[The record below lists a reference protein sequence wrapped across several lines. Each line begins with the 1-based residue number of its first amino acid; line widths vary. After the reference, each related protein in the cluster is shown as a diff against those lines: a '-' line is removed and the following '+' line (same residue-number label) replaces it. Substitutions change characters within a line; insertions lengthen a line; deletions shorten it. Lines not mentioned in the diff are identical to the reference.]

1 MLGLVL
7 EQVTGETIGD
17 LYCERIIEPLGL
29 EGTSFPDL
37 PDNFLPD
44 PHAQGY
50 TFFGQS
56 SGGEPASYLLGSL
69 LGMDGRLD
77 DLHRGGLT
85 GLRAGVGHRRGSAP
99 TRITDRAA
107 RLIRR

>member
-56 SGGEPASYLLGSL
+56 SGGEPPNATYWDPSWGWTAGSMISTVEDLLVYGQALGTGEAL
-69 LGMDGRLD
+69 L
-77 DLHRGGLT
+77 
-85 GLRAGVGHRRGSAP
+85 P
-99 TRITDRAA
+99 PE
-107 RLIRR
+107 